1 MLSQCIDVVHNLTRL
16 NQYAS
21 ISVRIGQDFDFSFTN
36 QDLIAARKLSPSQQH
51 RNRIRRM
58 NYQQCQSKSACQ
70 LSEAK
75 LENGLVGVDMDI
87 KQELVT
93 SGMQTDAIFMNETE
107 SQTEVVTF
115 KDAEVNTEER
125 QIIKLE
131 SMVEVG
137 ENGTIEPRNNNEK
150 VLEMRISHNFKT
162 WEEVQLYVKE
172 SVGMTLIGRP
182 WLANTGNL
190 FKTVGFRTSAE
201 DYEAWKIRTFN
212 WQESSIRAVSSSRLY
227 K

>member
-1 MLSQCIDVVHNLTRL
+1 
-16 NQYAS
+16 
-21 ISVRIGQDFDFSFTN
+21 
-36 QDLIAARKLSPSQQH
+36 
-51 RNRIRRM
+51 
-58 NYQQCQSKSACQ
+58 
-70 LSEAK
+70 
-75 LENGLVGVDMDI
+75 MDI

-107 SQTEVVTF
+107 SQTEVVTY

-137 ENGTIEPRNNNEK
+137 ENGTIEPRNSNEK

-172 SVGMTLIGRP
+172 SVGMTLIVRP